1 MAKNRFIVDFLFGA
15 KKQGSFDKTF
25 SAVSNSVKSLTKTV
39 AAVATTYVSAQA
51 LKSVSMSA
59 LESASSLEGYRST
72 LNVVMKDQKKAA
84 QMMAWAVDFANKTP
98 FETDS
103 VVEATVRLQS
113 YGIDAQKTMTRIG
126 DMAGVMNKDLMQ
138 AVEAVADAQTG
149 ELERLKEFGITKAM
163 IEAKGAE
170 LYKNQTIINN
180 KGQIVDQEKFN
191 DALFALMEDRFK
203 GGMEIQAKSY
213 KGLMSTISGVWKT
226 GLANMAGISG
236 TGEIIEGSAFDAA
249 KEGLSWVATKM
260 QEMANAGTFEQ
271 IGKKIGSA
279 VQTGVKY
286 GKKVIDVAK
295 KMKDSVT
302 DTAKTI
308 AARLEPM
315 RPLFE
320 GIAEKAMSLGRKI
333 TDGFTRA
340 GPQIKSLAETVIPAA
355 AKAVA
360 NLANAALSFANFVV
374 DNWSVIGPIV
384 KGVAASFLAFKT
396 LNSISGAVGKVKQLI
411 DVFKGL
417 QGVSGLVGKVN
428 GLASA
433 FKSFGGI
440 AKLVAS
446 PFTKWALIIGAVIAV
461 IALLVKNADKI
472 KAAFDKLGQWII
484 DKIQPA
490 VDWLNGVAAL
500 IRQKF
505 SEVIGFFQQLG
516 GKIMTAFQ
524 TMGNSISSFF
534 SGVWDGIVSGFK
546 GFVNIFINGINT
558 IIGGF
563 NKLSFTA
570 PDWVPG
576 IGGKTIGFNLPTI
589 PLLAEGGVATK
600 PTLAMVG
607 EGKEHEAILP
617 LSKLQSLLQNN
628 SLVATMSSL
637 IKRSAVAAGGGGR
650 TYHYSP
656 QINFYGGD
664 KREHEEVL
672 ENDKKRFDKWAKER
686 EEYDRRTRIKPRK
699 S

>member
-1 MAKNRFIVDFLFGA
+1 MAKNRFSVDFLFGA

-25 SAVSNSVKSLTKTV
+25 SAVSSSVKSLTKTIAGV
-39 AAVATTYVSAQA
+39 AATYVSAQA

-59 LESASSLEGYRST
+59 LESASSLEGYRRT

-84 QMMAWAVDFANKTP
+84 QTMAWAVDFANRTP
-98 FETDS
+98 SFETDS
-103 VVEATVRLQS
+103 IVEATVRLQS
-113 YGIDAQKTMTRIG
+113 YGINAQEVMTQIG
-126 DMAGVMNKDLMQ
+126 DMAGVMNKDIMQ

-149 ELERLKEFGITKAM
+149 ELERMKEFGITKTM

-170 LYKNQTIINN
+170 LYRHQTIINK

-249 KEGLSWVATKM
+249 KDGLSWVADKM

-271 IGKKIGSA
+271 IGKKIGSV
-279 VQTGVKY
+279 VQTGIKY

-295 KMKDSVT
+295 KIKDSVA
-302 DTAKTI
+302 DTVKTI
-308 AARLEPM
+308 TVRVKPM
-315 RPLFE
+315 KPLFD

-340 GPQIKSLAETVIPAA
+340 GPSIKTFAETYIP
-355 AKAVA
+355 KAVEA
-360 NLANAALSFANFVV
+360 VAKLADKAMSFANFII
-374 DNWSVIGPIV
+374 DHWDIIGPII
-384 KGVAASFLAFKT
+384 KGVVAGFLAFKG
-396 LNSISGAVGKVKQLI
+396 LNALSSTVGKLKQFADVFRTIKGISGFAGKIK
-411 DVFKGL
+411 
-417 QGVSGLVGKVN
+417 

-433 FKSFGGI
+433 FKGFKGI
-440 AKLVAS
+440 ATLLTSPIGQIALV
-446 PFTKWALIIGAVIAV
+446 IGAFAAAV
-461 IALLVKNADKI
+461 ILVLKNFDKI
-472 KAAFDKLGQWII
+472 KAAVSALGSWISE
-484 DKIQPA
+484 KIGILGDFFKMFGSA
-490 VDWLNGVAAL
+490 VVGAFRLMGEDIKSLFSGTWDWL
-500 IRQKF
+500 
-505 SEVIGFFQQLG
+505 
-516 GKIMTAFQ
+516 
-524 TMGNSISSFF
+524 
-534 SGVWDGIVSGFK
+534 VSGFK
-546 GFVNIFINGINT
+546 GLVNIFISGINT

-576 IGGKTIGFNLPTI
+576 LGGKTIGFNLPTI
-589 PLLAEGGVATK
+589 PMLANGGIATK

-628 SLVATMSSL
+628 SLAATMRNMISRPAAAASTG
-637 IKRSAVAAGGGGR
+637 AV
-650 TYHYSP
+650 YQYSP
-656 QINFYGGD
+656 QIVFNGGD
-664 KREHEEVL
+664 KSEHEEVL
-672 ENDKKRFDKWAKER
+672 ENDKKRFDRWAKER
-686 EEYDRRTRIKPRK
+686 EEYDRRTRLKPK
-699 S
+699 K